1 MRVLGIETSCDET
14 AAAIVEDGRRPDRP
28 LLLSGRGLS
37 ESGSCSGHLSG
48 APARAG
54 TPRAHAEP
62 GLSSAPD
69 ESPGARDRMGPDVR
83 VLGIETSCDET
94 AAAIVE
100 DGRRPLAD
108 VVATQIEIHRRWGGV
123 VPELASRNHVV
134 QVMPV
139 VDEALSRAGL
149 GPEGIDAVA
158 VTSGPGLV
166 GALLVGVQAAKALA
180 LAWGKPLVRV
190 NHLEGHLVAAFLAE
204 TPPTF
209 PFLGLVVSGGHT
221 SLYAAR
227 GFGDYAL
234 LGQTRDDAAGEAF
247 DKGAKLLGLPYPGGV
262 AIDRLAKEG
271 DPAAIRFP
279 KAIVKGADLDFSFS
293 GLKTALLHHV
303 RKHGVPAGQALA
315 DLCASYQ
322 EAIVRALVE
331 KAFRAARR
339 LQFERLVLSGG
350 VAANSR
356 LRAATAA
363 RAAEYEG
370 MQVFLPPVKLCTDNA
385 AMIAVAGT
393 HALERGERSG
403 PELNADPAW
412 RL

>member
-1 MRVLGIETSCDET
+1 LKVLGIETSCDET
-14 AAAIVEDGRRPDRP
+14 AAAVVEDG
-28 LLLSGRGLS
+28 
-37 ESGSCSGHLSG
+37 
-48 APARAG
+48 ARA
-54 TPRAHAEP
+54 
-62 GLSSAPD
+62 LS
-69 ESPGARDRMGPDVR
+69 
-83 VLGIETSCDET
+83 
-94 AAAIVE
+94 
-100 DGRRPLAD
+100 D
-108 VVATQIEIHRRWGGV
+108 VVSSQVDVHRRWGGV

-139 VDEALSRAGL
+139 VDEALVRAGVAPADL
-149 GPEGIDAVA
+149 DAVA

-166 GALLVGVQAAKALA
+166 GALLVGVQVAKALA

-190 NHLEGHLVAAFLAE
+190 NHLEGHLVAAFLSG

-209 PFLGLVVSGGHT
+209 PFLALVVSGGHT
-221 SLYAAR
+221 SLYAAQA
-227 GFGDYAL
+227 FGDYHL
-234 LGQTRDDAAGEAF
+234 LGRTRDDAAGEAF
-247 DKGAKLLGLPYPGGV
+247 DKGAKLLGLPYPGGI
-262 AIDRLAKEG
+262 AIDRLAKDG
-271 DPAAIRFP
+271 DPHAIRFP
-279 KAIVKGADLDFSFS
+279 RAIVKGAELDFSFS

-303 RKHGVPAGQALA
+303 RKHGVPPGKGLA

-322 EAIVRALVE
+322 EAIVRALVD

-339 LQFERLVLSGG
+339 LQFDRLVLSGG

-356 LRAATAA
+356 LRAAVTE

-370 MQVFLPPVKLCTDNA
+370 MQVFVPPPRLCTDNA

-393 HALERGERSG
+393 HALLRGERAG

>member
-14 AAAIVEDGRRPDRP
+14 AAAVVEDGRRA
-28 LLLSGRGLS
+28 LS
-37 ESGSCSGHLSG
+37 
-48 APARAG
+48 
-54 TPRAHAEP
+54 
-62 GLSSAPD
+62 
-69 ESPGARDRMGPDVR
+69 
-83 VLGIETSCDET
+83 
-94 AAAIVE
+94 
-100 DGRRPLAD
+100 D
-108 VVATQIEIHRRWGGV
+108 VVATQIEVHRRWGGV

-139 VDEALSRAGL
+139 VDEALARAGVGANAL
-149 GPEGIDAVA
+149 QGIA

-166 GALLVGVQAAKALA
+166 GALLVGVQVAKALA
-180 LAWGKPLVRV
+180 LAWEKPLVRV
-190 NHLEGHLVAAFLAE
+190 NHLEGHLLAAFLSTDA
-204 TPPTF
+204 PSF

-227 GFGDYAL
+227 AFGDYRL
-234 LGQTRDDAAGEAF
+234 LGRTRDDAAGEAF
-247 DKGAKLLGLPYPGGV
+247 DKGAKLLGLPYPGGI
-262 AIDRLAKEG
+262 AIDALAKEG
-271 DPAAIRFP
+271 DPRALRFP

-303 RKHGVPAGQALA
+303 KRHGVPEGKALA

-331 KAFRAARR
+331 KAFRAVRR
-339 LQFERLVLSGG
+339 LQFDRLVLSGG

-356 LRAATAA
+356 LRAAVAERA
-363 RAAEYEG
+363 REYEG
-370 MQVFLPPVKLCTDNA
+370 MRVFLPAASLCTDNA

-393 HALERGERSG
+393 HALSRGERAG
-403 PELNADPAW
+403 PGLNADPAW

>member
-14 AAAIVEDGRRPDRP
+14 AASVVEDGRRV
-28 LLLSGRGLS
+28 LS
-37 ESGSCSGHLSG
+37 
-48 APARAG
+48 
-54 TPRAHAEP
+54 
-62 GLSSAPD
+62 
-69 ESPGARDRMGPDVR
+69 
-83 VLGIETSCDET
+83 
-94 AAAIVE
+94 
-100 DGRRPLAD
+100 D
-108 VVATQIEIHRRWGGV
+108 VVATQIEVHRRWGGV

-139 VDEALSRAGL
+139 VDEALSRAAVAPAGV
-149 GPEGIDAVA
+149 DAVA

-190 NHLEGHLVAAFLAE
+190 NHLEGHLVAAFLAD
-204 TPPTF
+204 PPPAF
-209 PFLGLVVSGGHT
+209 PYLGLVVSGGHT
-221 SLYAAR
+221 SLYAAHA
-227 GFGDYAL
+227 FGDYRL

-262 AIDRLAKEG
+262 AIDRLAREG
-271 DPAAIRFP
+271 DARTHRFP

-303 RKHGVPAGQALA
+303 RRHGVPQGRALA

-331 KAFRAARR
+331 KGFRAARR
-339 LQFERLVLSGG
+339 FQYERVVLSGG

-356 LRAATAA
+356 LRAAFAE

-370 MQVFLPPVKLCTDNA
+370 MQVFLPPVRLCTDNA

-393 HALERGERSG
+393 HALLRGERAG
-403 PELNADPAW
+403 PGLNADPAW
-412 RL
+412 RLGS

>member
-1 MRVLGIETSCDET
+1 MKVLGIETSCDET
-14 AAAIVEDGRRPDRP
+14 AAAVVEDGRHA
-28 LLLSGRGLS
+28 LS
-37 ESGSCSGHLSG
+37 
-48 APARAG
+48 
-54 TPRAHAEP
+54 
-62 GLSSAPD
+62 
-69 ESPGARDRMGPDVR
+69 
-83 VLGIETSCDET
+83 
-94 AAAIVE
+94 
-100 DGRRPLAD
+100 D

-134 QVMPV
+134 QLMPV
-139 VDEALSRAGL
+139 IDEALARAGA
-149 GPEGIDAVA
+149 PAAGIDARA
-158 VTSGPGLV
+158 VTAGPGLV

-180 LAWGKPLVRV
+180 AAWGKPLVRV
-190 NHLEGHLVAAFLAE
+190 NHLEGHLVSAFLSE
-204 TPPTF
+204 RPPEF
-209 PFLGLVVSGGHT
+209 PYLGLVVSGGHT

-227 GFGDYAL
+227 GFGEYQP
-234 LGQTRDDAAGEAF
+234 LGHTRDDAAGEAF
-247 DKGAKLLGLPYPGGV
+247 DKGAKLLGLPYPGGI

-271 DPAAIRFP
+271 DPRAVRFP

-303 RKHGVPAGQALA
+303 KRHGVPEGKPLA

-339 LQFERLVLSGG
+339 FQFPRLVLSGG

-356 LRAATAA
+356 LRAVAVE

-370 MQVFLPPVKLCTDNA
+370 MEVFLPSPRLCTDNA

-393 HALERGERSG
+393 HALLRGERAG
-403 PELNADPAW
+403 PDLNADPAW

>member
-14 AAAIVEDGRRPDRP
+14 ASAVVEDGRRA
-28 LLLSGRGLS
+28 LS
-37 ESGSCSGHLSG
+37 
-48 APARAG
+48 
-54 TPRAHAEP
+54 
-62 GLSSAPD
+62 
-69 ESPGARDRMGPDVR
+69 
-83 VLGIETSCDET
+83 
-94 AAAIVE
+94 
-100 DGRRPLAD
+100 D

-139 VDEALSRAGL
+139 VDEALCRAGM
-149 GPEGIDAVA
+149 GPEGLDAVA

-180 LAWGKPLVRV
+180 LAWQKPLIPV
-190 NHLEGHLVAAFLAE
+190 NHLEGHLLAAFLGE
-204 TPPTF
+204 VPPLL

-221 SLYAAR
+221 SLYAAH
-227 GFGDYAL
+227 GFGDYRL

-271 DPAAIRFP
+271 DRAAFLFP
-279 KAIVKGADLDFSFS
+279 RAVVKGRELDFSFS

-303 RKHGVPAGQALA
+303 KKHGVPQGQGLC

-322 EAIVRALVE
+322 EAIVRALVD

-339 LQFERLVLSGG
+339 LSFDRLVLSGG

-356 LRAATAA
+356 LRAAVAA
-363 RAAEYEG
+363 RTAEYEG
-370 MQVFLPPVKLCTDNA
+370 MTAFLPPVKLCTDNA

-393 HALERGERSG
+393 HAHARGVRAG
-403 PELNADPAW
+403 HDLNADPAW

>member
-1 MRVLGIETSCDET
+1 LKILAIETSCDET
-14 AAAIVEDGRRPDRP
+14 AAAIVEDGR
-28 LLLSGRGLS
+28 S
-37 ESGSCSGHLSG
+37 
-48 APARAG
+48 
-54 TPRAHAEP
+54 
-62 GLSSAPD
+62 
-69 ESPGARDRMGPDVR
+69 V
-83 VLGIETSCDET
+83 
-94 AAAIVE
+94 
-100 DGRRPLAD
+100 LAD
-108 VVATQIEIHRRWGGV
+108 VVSTQIDIHRRWGGV

-139 VDEALSRAGL
+139 VDEALRQAGL
-149 GPEGIDAVA
+149 SPAALDAIA

-166 GALLVGVQAAKALA
+166 GALLVGVQVAKALA
-180 LAWGKPLVRV
+180 LAWQKPLVRV
-190 NHLEGHLVAAFLAE
+190 NHLEGHLVAAFLAD
-204 TPPTF
+204 PAPSF
-209 PFLGLVVSGGHT
+209 PYLGLVVSGGHT

-227 GFGDYAL
+227 GFGDYRL
-234 LGQTRDDAAGEAF
+234 IGQTRDDAAGEAF

-262 AIDRLAKEG
+262 AIDRIAKEG
-271 DPAAIRFP
+271 DAGAHRFP

-303 RKHGVPAGQALA
+303 RKHGVPEGRALA

-339 LQFERLVLSGG
+339 LQFDQLVLSGG

-356 LRAATAA
+356 LRAAVTA

-370 MQVFLPPVKLCTDNA
+370 MNVFVPPVRLCTDNA

-393 HALERGERSG
+393 HALARGERAG

>member
-14 AAAIVEDGRRPDRP
+14 AAAVVEDGRRA
-28 LLLSGRGLS
+28 LS
-37 ESGSCSGHLSG
+37 
-48 APARAG
+48 
-54 TPRAHAEP
+54 
-62 GLSSAPD
+62 
-69 ESPGARDRMGPDVR
+69 DV
-83 VLGIETSCDET
+83 IS
-94 AAAIVE
+94 
-100 DGRRPLAD
+100 
-108 VVATQIEIHRRWGGV
+108 TQIEIHRRWGGV

-139 VDEALSRAGL
+139 VDEALERARVGHQ
-149 GPEGIDAVA
+149 GIDAVA

-166 GALLVGVQAAKALA
+166 GALLVGVQVAKALA

-190 NHLEGHLVAAFLAE
+190 NHLEGHLVAAFLSEA
-204 TPPTF
+204 PPSF
-209 PFLGLVVSGGHT
+209 PYLGLVVSGGHT
-221 SLYAAR
+221 SLYAAHA
-227 GFGDYAL
+227 FGDYRL
-234 LGQTRDDAAGEAF
+234 LGHTRDDAAGEAF

-271 DPAAIRFP
+271 DAKAIRLP

-303 RKHGVPAGQALA
+303 KRHGVPEGRALA

-339 LQFERLVLSGG
+339 LQFERVVLAGG

-356 LRAATAA
+356 LRAAVAE

-370 MQVFLPPVKLCTDNA
+370 MSVFLPAPRLCTDNA

-393 HALERGERSG
+393 HALERGERAG

>member
-1 MRVLGIETSCDET
+1 VLAIETSCDET
-14 AAAIVEDGRRPDRP
+14 AAAVVEDGRRA
-28 LLLSGRGLS
+28 LS
-37 ESGSCSGHLSG
+37 
-48 APARAG
+48 
-54 TPRAHAEP
+54 
-62 GLSSAPD
+62 
-69 ESPGARDRMGPDVR
+69 
-83 VLGIETSCDET
+83 
-94 AAAIVE
+94 
-100 DGRRPLAD
+100 D
-108 VVATQIEIHRRWGGV
+108 VVSTQIEIHRRWGGV

-139 VDEALSRAGL
+139 VDEALARAGV
-149 GPEGIDAVA
+149 GPEGIDALA

-190 NHLEGHLVAAFLAE
+190 NHLEGHLVAAFLSE
-204 TPPTF
+204 TPPSF
-209 PFLGLVVSGGHT
+209 PYLGLVVSGGHT
-221 SLYAAR
+221 SLYAAH
-227 GFGDYAL
+227 GFGDYRL
-234 LGQTRDDAAGEAF
+234 LGHTRDDAAGEAF

-271 DPAAIRFP
+271 DAKAIRFP

-303 RKHGVPAGQALA
+303 KKHGVPEGRGLA

-322 EAIVRALVE
+322 DAIVRALVE
-331 KAFRAARR
+331 KTFRAARR
-339 LQFERLVLSGG
+339 LQFDRVVLSGG

-356 LRAATAA
+356 LRAAVEE

-370 MQVFLPPVKLCTDNA
+370 MSVFLPAPRLCTDNA

-393 HALERGERSG
+393 HAFLRGERAGSD
-403 PELNADPAW
+403 LNADPAW